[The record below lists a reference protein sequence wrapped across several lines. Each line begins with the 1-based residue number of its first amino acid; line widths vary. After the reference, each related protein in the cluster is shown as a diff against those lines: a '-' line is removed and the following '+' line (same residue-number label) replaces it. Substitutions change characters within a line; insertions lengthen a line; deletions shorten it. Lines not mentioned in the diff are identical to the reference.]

1 VSVND
6 TGQVVGFSVVDG
18 VTYAAEWS
26 GDSIINL
33 GLPDAAYSAAESIN
47 DKGQIVG
54 ESSEFTPPVP
64 ETSTWAMMLFG
75 FAGLALAGYRRTK
88 ARPATL
94 ASSFADAQARGPAP
108 CAAILLGHWSGSPI
122 IDRFDRSLNEI

>member
-1 VSVND
+1 MSVND

-18 VTYAAEWS
+18 VTYATEWS

-75 FAGLALAGYRRTK
+75 FAGLGLAGHRRAK
-88 ARPATL
+88 AGGGL
-94 ASSFADAQARGPAP
+94 
-108 CAAILLGHWSGSPI
+108 
-122 IDRFDRSLNEI
+122 